1 MSKSRIA
8 ENDSH
13 LKRGAKKEKTY
24 FKNNFGCAFVLVL
37 LIGAV
42 GGKVYFDV
50 KTAVTK
56 AYVNPPTQ
64 MTSVSLKEGGVY
76 DGHSWNK

>member
-24 FKNNFGCAFVLVL
+24 FKNNFGCAFVF
-37 LIGAV
+37 GPSYRRCWW
-42 GGKVYFDV
+42 K
-50 KTAVTK
+50 
-56 AYVNPPTQ
+56 
-64 MTSVSLKEGGVY
+64 SLF
-76 DGHSWNK
+76 